1 MLSNSSA
8 KHIIFETK
16 TANHED
22 LIMKWQLEPIDG
34 KWATWSDEQQS
45 QMPTGQPSWGI
56 CRMLFEYHG
65 WKTSAK
71 KRQTWKFSGL
81 PADAS
86 DPNMIQVRAHFSR

>member
-1 MLSNSSA
+1 
-8 KHIIFETK
+8 
-16 TANHED
+16 
-22 LIMKWQLEPIDG
+22 
-34 KWATWSDEQQS
+34 
-45 QMPTGQPSWGI
+45 
-56 CRMLFEYHG
+56 MLFEYHG